1 MARMSVG
8 RFGLLSFAI
17 GAAVRPIAVS
27 SLTFVI
33 LCYEN
38 STRAHLPLLSHLIAP
53 QSPLSSH
60 LTAPHRLQRIA
71 PYTAPHLNRTACSN
85 DTTRSFVCSF
95 VRSFV
100 RSFVCSFI
108 RHFPLLYT
116 LLHTHSLSSYSAL
129 VGTLLIDRLIIMH
142 ITAYYAG

>member
-60 LTAPHRLQRIA
+60 LTAPHRIQRIA

-100 RSFVCSFI
+100 RLFVHSS
-108 RHFPLLYT
+108 FPLLYT
-116 LLHTHSLSSYSAL
+116 LLHTHSLSSYSSL
-129 VGTLLIDRLIIMH
+129 VGALLIDRLIIMH

>member
-60 LTAPHRLQRIA
+60 LIAPHRLQRIA

-95 VRSFV
+95 
-100 RSFVCSFI
+100 I

-116 LLHTHSLSSYSAL
+116 LLHTHSLSSYSSL
-129 VGTLLIDRLIIMH
+129 VGALLIDRLIIMH